1 MLDDCSLS
9 DDFHLKYAIQ
19 AFRDWKIW
27 VTMFITIG
35 CFTPLY
41 SISLFLPTIINEL
54 GYTANESQLMTV
66 PVYALACFCTICGS
80 LASDKVGQR
89 GPFIMGF
96 ALIAIAGFVMLISS
110 AAPRIQYAGTFLAAS
125 GRLSYA
131 SLYTQLTRAR
141 RHLPHRSIDRGLE
154 QQQYRRQC
162 QTWRG
167 YRNASRVWQS
177 RWCHRW
183 IRLPFN

>member
-1 MLDDCSLS
+1 MSSAAHFFSTRLTLISAKFLTPEERTEVQRRMLDDCSLS

-27 VTMFITIG
+27 VTMLITIG
-35 CFTPLY
+35 SFTPLY

-66 PVYALACFCTICGS
+66 PVYVLACFCTICGS

-96 ALIAIAGFVMLISS
+96 TLISITGFVLLISS
-110 AAPRIQYAGTFLAAS
+110 AAPRTQYAGTFLAAAGTS
-125 GRLSYA
+125 SCTLSFNTIKSCSQA
-131 SLYTQLTRAR
+131 SSPLF
-141 RHLPHRSIDRGLE
+141 H
-154 QQQYRRQC
+154 
-162 QTWRG
+162 
-167 YRNASRVWQS
+167 
-177 RWCHRW
+177 
-183 IRLPFN
+183 